1 MVVASVRRVIAD
13 VRLTPEAVLTGG
25 PRREKVWVNTPR
37 AKLLGVDGADEH
49 ADSSDAV
56 GAQAPC
62 IADNRPAR
70 THGWTRVAPAAQDGS
85 WTSSTRVPKAPL
97 GCTKAT
103 VVPRDPGRGFS
114 SMSFPPVARTAS
126 TAAAQS
132 STR

>member
-1 MVVASVRRVIAD
+1 M
-13 VRLTPEAVLTGG
+13 T
-25 PRREKVWVNTPR
+25 TPR

-49 ADSSDAV
+49 ADSSDAASAITAMAASDRRV
-56 GAQAPC
+56 RRVT
-62 IADNRPAR
+62 ADASRRAC
-70 THGWTRVAPAAQDGS
+70 VAPAAQDGS

-114 SMSFPPVARTAS
+114 SMSFPPAARTAS